1 MHDMPM
7 IMKRQTRQ
15 KILGVVFVFFFAFQ
29 AISSLCC
36 CLEMS
41 KHKEY
46 SPSRAHVT
54 EQGADKCDHD
64 QKNREDPHAKC
75 GQSSDR
81 CQCGHLQ
88 KLSVLSECNIPS
100 ISTNSI
106 RIGPTAKPVIFFKA
120 NVPKVENSLKI
131 FDIGPPGFGRSFSP
145 LYLQISSLRI

>member
-1 MHDMPM
+1 MPM
-7 IMKRQTRQ
+7 IMKRQNRR

-41 KHKEY
+41 KHKEH
-46 SPSRAHVT
+46 SLSREQVT
-54 EQGADKCDHD
+54 VQGADKCDRD

-88 KLSVLSECNIPS
+88 KLSVISECNIPS
-100 ISTNSI
+100 ISTSPI
-106 RIGPTAKPVIFFKA
+106 RIGPAAKSVSFFEAGVTKA
-120 NVPKVENSLKI
+120 NNYIKF
-131 FDIGPPGFGRSFSP
+131 FDTGPPSFGRSFSP
-145 LYLQISSLRI
+145 LYLQNSSLRI